1 MQESSETKERI
12 VKVAME
18 LFYKNGYSETGIN
31 EILEK
36 SSSFKKSL
44 YTHFSSKTELGI
56 TYIHWIE
63 KDLLEMSEKVMKKY
77 PKFED
82 FVRSWIRIIKNRT
95 LRNFSNGCPLANMPM
110 NTPEIQKE
118 VKNVFQNLKEP
129 FINYFMT
136 NYKISKLR
144 STEISEEILFLYEGA
159 ITSFKLD
166 PNKRYFEYLEKHL
179 DYIHKEL

>member
-1 MQESSETKERI
+1 MKESSETKERI

-18 LFYKNGYSETGIN
+18 LFYRNGYSETGIN

-56 TYIHWIE
+56 TYIRWIE
-63 KDLLEMSEKVMKKY
+63 KDLLEMSQKVMTKY
-77 PKFED
+77 PKYED
-82 FVRSWIRIIKNRT
+82 FIRSWIRIIKNRT
-95 LRNFSNGCPLANMPM
+95 FKYFSNGCPLANMPL

-118 VKNVFQNLKEP
+118 VKIVFQNLKDP

-136 NYKISKLR
+136 NYKIPR
-144 STEISEEILFLYEGA
+144 SRSIEISEEILFLYEGA
-159 ITSFKLD
+159 VTSFKLD

-179 DYIHKEL
+179 DSISREL

>member
-1 MQESSETKERI
+1 MKEISETKERI
-12 VKVAME
+12 VKVALE

-56 TYIHWIE
+56 TYIRWIE
-63 KDLLEMSEKVMKKY
+63 KDLLEMSQKVMTKY
-77 PKFED
+77 PKYED

-95 LRNFSNGCPLANMPM
+95 FKYFSNGCPLANMPL

-118 VKNVFQNLKEP
+118 VKIVFQNLKDP

-136 NYKISKLR
+136 NYNLPKNR

-159 ITSFKLD
+159 VTSFKLD
-166 PNKRYFEYLEKHL
+166 PNKRYFEFLEKHL
-179 DYIHKEL
+179 NSISREL

>member
-1 MQESSETKERI
+1 
-12 VKVAME
+12 
-18 LFYKNGYSETGIN
+18 
-31 EILEK
+31 
-36 SSSFKKSL
+36 
-44 YTHFSSKTELGI
+44 
-56 TYIHWIE
+56 
-63 KDLLEMSEKVMKKY
+63 
-77 PKFED
+77 
-82 FVRSWIRIIKNRT
+82 
-95 LRNFSNGCPLANMPM
+95 MPM

>member
-1 MQESSETKERI
+1 MKESSETKERI
-12 VKVAME
+12 IKVAIE

-56 TYIHWIE
+56 TYIRWIE
-63 KDLLEMSEKVMKKY
+63 NDLLEMSRKVMIKY

-95 LRNFSNGCPLANMPM
+95 LRNFSNGCPLANMPF

-118 VKNVFQNLKEP
+118 VKSVFQNLKEP
-129 FINYFMT
+129 FINYFMS
-136 NYKISKLR
+136 NYKLPRSR

-159 ITSFKLD
+159 VTSFKLD
-166 PNKRYFEYLEKHL
+166 PNKRYFEFLEKHL
-179 DYIHKEL
+179 NSISREL